1 MNQYPLWKNALVLVV
16 VLAAALLALPNL
28 FGKAPAVMVSPE
40 SGNADA
46 SLLDEAL
53 RVVRASGIEDV
64 NGKLVAGRAQLRFAD
79 LDDQRLARTALD
91 DALGNAVVIA
101 PNLVSSAPDWLK
113 LAEPMYLG
121 LDLRGGVHFL
131 MQVDMDAA
139 IEKAYATLEQDMRV
153 LLRDEGVRYRS
164 VGRDSASVSVELRNA
179 GEREGVLTDLRRQ
192 YPETTITLSE
202 ANPAEFRIEFTEF
215 ALEEARTAALEKNIS
230 TLRNRVNQLGV
241 AEPVIQR
248 QGQDRIVVQLP
259 GVQDTTQAKEVLG
272 ATATLEYRLVYG
284 DAADWLAAE
293 ESGRIP
299 ASAKM
304 FRQRDTGGPILL
316 NRRVIVSGDEIKD
329 ASSGIDS
336 QTGSPAVFVNLNGTG
351 ANRMQRVTAD
361 NVGEPMAV
369 VYKESRYERMVADD
383 GTVNHVPRIDEEV
396 INVATIRDVLSHRF
410 QTTGL
415 GSEEARHLSLLIRA
429 GSLSAPVYIVEER
442 TVGPSLGADNIRRGF
457 TACVVGLLLV
467 MGFMLW
473 YYRFFGLLA
482 NLALI
487 VNIVMVV
494 AVLSVIQATLTLP
507 GIAGVVLTVGMAVDA
522 NVLIFE
528 RIREELRSSKGVAR
542 AIETGYE
549 RAFSAIIDAN
559 VTTFIAALIL
569 FAMGSGPVKG
579 FAVTLGVGILTSVFT
594 AVMVT
599 RLMVVT
605 WFDRARPKELTV

>member
-1 MNQYPLWKNALVLVV
+1 MNQYPLWKNVLVLVV

-28 FGKAPAVMVSPE
+28 FGKVPAVMVSPE

-46 SLLDEAL
+46 SLLEESIGIV
-53 RVVRASGIEDV
+53 RNEGVVDFE
-64 NGKLVAGRAQLRFAD
+64 GKLAAGRAQLRFES
-79 LDDQRLARTALD
+79 LRDQNIARVALD
-91 DALGNAVVIA
+91 GALGNSVVVA

-113 LAEPMYLG
+113 LAEPMFLG

-139 IEKAYATLEQDMRV
+139 IERAYATLEQDVRV
-153 LLRDEGVRYRS
+153 MLRDEGVRYRS
-164 VGRDSASVSVELRNA
+164 VSRDTGSVSVELRNA
-179 GEREGVLTDLRRQ
+179 SEREGVLADLRRQ
-192 YPETTITLSE
+192 YPETSITNDE
-202 ANPAEFRIEFTEF
+202 ANGAKFDIAFTEQ
-215 ALEEARTAALEKNIS
+215 AQDEARSAALEKNIS

-259 GVQDTTQAKEVLG
+259 GVQDTTQAKAVLG

-293 ESGRIP
+293 ETGRIP
-299 ASAKM
+299 AAARM

-369 VYKESRYERMVADD
+369 VYKESRYERIVAED
-383 GTVNHVPRIDEEV
+383 GTVTHEPRIDEEV

-442 TVGPSLGADNIRRGF
+442 TVGPSLGEDNIRRGF
-457 TACVVGLLLV
+457 TACVVGLSLV
-467 MGFMLW
+467 MAFMLW

-482 NLALI
+482 NLALA

-494 AVLSVIQATLTLP
+494 AVLSVVQATLTLP

-528 RIREELRSSKGVAR
+528 RIREELRNGSPIQQAIHAGYDR
-542 AIETGYE
+542 AVGTI
-549 RAFSAIIDAN
+549 ADAN
-559 VTTFIAALIL
+559 ITTLIAALVL
-569 FAMGSGPVKG
+569 FAFGTGAIKG
-579 FAVTLGVGILTSVFT
+579 FAVTLSIGVATSMFT
-594 AVMVT
+594 AIVGT
-599 RLMVVT
+599 RSLVNLRYGGRRV
-605 WFDRARPKELTV
+605 KSLSI